1 MAAGLSFTARLPKV
15 ALLILAFYAP
25 SRAEICQITTEQQ
38 GDYAVIKK
46 ECETLVVEITCSL
59 NLPVPVCTNQT
70 YTKTATTTSS
80 SAIRTSLTA
89 TSTLTSTVS
98 TTTRTLT
105 STSVTASSSTTA
117 SVTSTTATESTTSV
131 TQSQTATFSTFTATS
146 TTMTMVPESTSGNA
160 SNESMVVITGWLGF
174 PRQNITQDDAEMAVV
189 STLADYLGLPQSVF
203 TASAEARASAST
215 RRLSARRSQS
225 LPRRLSDIWH
235 VDFTVLVDE
244 VDEPWVRQRLEE
256 LASSTAGYDALLRE
270 ELVSLGSAPSED
282 FVVTAA
288 IAPAEGEGTGGSDDL
303 PIVFIIAAGAAI
315 FCLLGLM
322 IWKGCSRPQPA
333 EEPPY
338 SKTDLPQDDN
348 EVLPPPRLATVVEV
362 PSTIPTTSNGM
373 ASPISSLEVMTGSVR
388 DLPLYTRTNTAT
400 EAEGHTEEAQAA
412 QAEPPLPP
420 PEEPPPEELPPPS
433 TQVEMPISEV
443 QLSDIQPEVQLA
455 DVQPEV
461 LVKPPRQRSTA
472 SDWILADVDLSARR
486 CQSLSPSSWS
496 GSWTWTQLSRFH
508 RHFDPPTSK
517 DYSLT
522 FQRGGRLVGQGSDS
536 LSSYKLT
543 AGSYRETGELTWR
556 EVPQSASGLAFE
568 CSGHL
573 RSRRRKDMQP
583 EDSFEIV
590 GVFAAY
596 DTSVSALQVGSGRFS
611 IRTQTGLEPTAIGH
625 PASYFAAD
633 RV

>member
-15 ALLILAFYAP
+15 ALLFLACYAS
-25 SRAEICQITTEQQ
+25 SRAEICEITTEQQ

-80 SAIRTSLTA
+80 SATRTSVTA

-98 TTTRTLT
+98 TTTGTLT
-105 STSVTASSSTTA
+105 STSVTATSSTTA

-131 TQSQTATFSTFTATS
+131 TQSQTATFSTLTATS
-146 TTMTMVPESTSGNA
+146 TTMAMIPESTSGNA

-174 PRQNITQDDAEMAVV
+174 PRQNITQEDAEMAVV

-203 TASAEARASAST
+203 TASAEARAST
-215 RRLSARRSQS
+215 RRLSQRPSQS
-225 LPRRLSDIWH
+225 LPRRLSDTWR
-235 VDFTVLVDE
+235 VDFTILVDE

-256 LASSTAGYDALLRE
+256 LASNTAGYDALLRE
-270 ELVSLGSAPSED
+270 ELVALGSAPSAD

-288 IAPAEGEGTGGSDDL
+288 IAPAEGDGTGGSDDL

-315 FCLLGLM
+315 LFLLGLM
-322 IWKGCSRPQPA
+322 VWKSCSRPQPA

-348 EVLPPPRLATVVEV
+348 EVLPRPRLPTVAEV
-362 PSTIPTTSNGM
+362 PSTVPTTSNGM

-388 DLPLYTRTNTAT
+388 DLPLYTRTNTVT
-400 EAEGHTEEAQAA
+400 ETEGYAEEA

-433 TQVEMPISEV
+433 PQEVEIPTSEV

-461 LVKPPRQRSTA
+461 VVKPPRQRSTA
-472 SDWILADVDLSARR
+472 SDWILTDVDLSASR

-517 DYSLT
+517 EYSLT

-573 RSRRRKDMQP
+573 RSRRRKDMQQG
-583 EDSFEIV
+583 DSFEIV

-611 IRTQTGLEPTAIGH
+611 LRTQTGLEPTAIGN